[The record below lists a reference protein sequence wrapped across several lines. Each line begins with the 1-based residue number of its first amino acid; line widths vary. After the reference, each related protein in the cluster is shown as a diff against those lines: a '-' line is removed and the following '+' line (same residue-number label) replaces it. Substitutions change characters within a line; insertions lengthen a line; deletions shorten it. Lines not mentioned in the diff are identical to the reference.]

1 MGNHCNFAKTN
12 IINNTNMDSNTEQL
26 VKLLLQ
32 RIEALEKKL
41 NDKENIIVEL
51 ELAAKL
57 NTSLNDNLK

>member
-1 MGNHCNFAKTN
+1 
-12 IINNTNMDSNTEQL
+12 MDSNTEQL